1 MLLTLQQVSKSFLDE
16 PVLKNI
22 DLAVREDDRI
32 GLLGVNGVGKSTLL
46 QIAAGVLPYDTG
58 TVDRKKGL
66 RIGYLRQNEALDSEN
81 TLEAEI
87 RLALQPVFDTREQLS
102 VLSERLAKTEP
113 KSDDYRTLSTAYDR
127 CTAEYAAL
135 DGYSADVRIETVLNG
150 LGFGG
155 FDRQMSVKN
164 LSGGEKIRFA
174 IAKTLLQNPELLLLD
189 EPTNHLDFQM
199 LSWLESYL
207 ASYKGAVIVVSHDRY
222 FLDSVAKDICE
233 LERGR
238 LVRYKG
244 GYSAFLV
251 QKEERVRTLEKAYQ
265 KQQIQL
271 AAMRE
276 YVQKNLARSSST
288 NSVGSR
294 VKALEKAEEMEL
306 PNPRQPVAH
315 FDFPYDYPPHKLV
328 LEMRNVGVHVGNR
341 LSGKQLYDGVDLEI
355 EKGEKLAL
363 VGPNGVGK
371 SSLLKAILKKIPAT
385 GVIRLG
391 GNVRVGYFD
400 QELADLDLNCTVL
413 EAVHRRFPAKTEHE
427 IRSALARLLITDE
440 AVYKRVRELS
450 GANRAKVAFC
460 ILMFTRANFLILDE
474 PTNHLDYTA
483 KEALDDA
490 LRRFDGTMLVVS
502 HDRYFL
508 NSVPTM
514 IAEMQPQGIT
524 LYPGKYDDYVAAKA
538 QSVSN
543 VSAENSKSKAVSE
556 QKAAYVSA
564 RKNKAEERRRRARAA
579 ALQKE
584 IEDGYRK
591 LNALKA
597 ECELPDVA
605 VNYARLSALTEE
617 IEALTETV
625 DALETEWLTLDE

>member
-102 VLSERLAKTEP
+102 VLSERLAKTDP
-113 KSDDYRTLSTAYDR
+113 KSDDYRTLSAAYDR

-244 GYSAFLV
+244 GYSAFLI

-265 KQQIQL
+265 KQQTQL

-328 LEMRNVGVHVGNR
+328 LELRNVGVHVGNR

-617 IEALTETV
+617 IVALTETV

>member
-87 RLALQPVFDTREQLS
+87 RLALQPVFDTRERLS
-102 VLSERLAKTEP
+102 VLSERLAKTDP

-207 ASYKGAVIVVSHDRY
+207 AAYKGAVIVVSHDRY

-244 GYSAFLV
+244 GYSAFLI

-265 KQQIQL
+265 KQQTQL

-328 LEMRNVGVHVGNR
+328 LELRNVGVHVGNR

>member
-87 RLALQPVFDTREQLS
+87 RLALQPVFDTRERLS
-102 VLSERLAKTEP
+102 VLSERLAKTDP

-233 LERGR
+233 LERGA

-265 KQQIQL
+265 KQQTQL

-328 LEMRNVGVHVGNR
+328 LELRNVGVHVGNR

-543 VSAENSKSKAVSE
+543 VSAENSKSKTVSE

>member
-102 VLSERLAKTEP
+102 VLSERLAKTDP

-150 LGFGG
+150 LGFGV

-207 ASYKGAVIVVSHDRY
+207 AAYKGAVIVVSHDRY

-265 KQQIQL
+265 KQQTQL

-328 LEMRNVGVHVGNR
+328 LELRNVGVHVGNR

-413 EAVHRRFPAKTEHE
+413 EAVHRCFPAKTEHE

>member
-371 SSLLKAILKKIPAT
+371 SSLLKAILKKISAT

>member
-1 MLLTLQQVSKSFLDE
+1 MLLTMQQVSKGFLDE

-87 RLALQPVFDTREQLS
+87 RLALQDVFDTRARLS
-102 VLSERLAKTEP
+102 ELSERMADADP
-113 KSDDYRTLSTAYDR
+113 QSGGYRALSAEYDR

-199 LSWLESYL
+199 LAWLESYL
-207 ASYKGAVIVVSHDRY
+207 AAYKGAVIVVSHDRY

-265 KQQIQL
+265 KQQTQL

-524 LYPGKYDDYVAAKA
+524 LYQGKYDDYVAAKA
-538 QSVSN
+538 QSVTN

-556 QKAAYVSA
+556 QKSAYVSA

>member
-1 MLLTLQQVSKSFLDE
+1 MLLTMQQVSKGFLDE

-46 QIAAGVLPYDTG
+46 QIAAGVLPCDTG

-87 RLALQPVFDTREQLS
+87 RLALQDVFDTRARLS
-102 VLSERLAKTEP
+102 ELSERMADADP
-113 KSDDYRTLSTAYDR
+113 QSGGYRALSAEYDR

-199 LSWLESYL
+199 LAWLESYL
-207 ASYKGAVIVVSHDRY
+207 AAYKGAVIVVSHDRY

-265 KQQIQL
+265 KQQTQL

-328 LEMRNVGVHVGNR
+328 LELRNVGVHVGNR

-524 LYPGKYDDYVAAKA
+524 LYQGKYDDYVAAKA
-538 QSVSN
+538 QSVTN

-556 QKAAYVSA
+556 QKSAYVSA

>member
-87 RLALQPVFDTREQLS
+87 RLALQPVFDTRERLS
-102 VLSERLAKTEP
+102 VLSERLAKTDP

-265 KQQIQL
+265 KQQTQL

-328 LEMRNVGVHVGNR
+328 LELRNVGVHVGNR

>member
-87 RLALQPVFDTREQLS
+87 RLALQAVFDTRERLS
-102 VLSERLAKTEP
+102 VLSERLAKTDP

-265 KQQIQL
+265 KQQTQL

-328 LEMRNVGVHVGNR
+328 LELRNVGVHVGNR

-514 IAEMQPQGIT
+514 IAEMQPQGIS

-543 VSAENSKSKAVSE
+543 VSAENSKSKTVSE

>member
-102 VLSERLAKTEP
+102 VLSERLAKTDP

-150 LGFGG
+150 LGFGS

-265 KQQIQL
+265 KQQTQL

-328 LEMRNVGVHVGNR
+328 LELRNVGVHVGNR

-385 GVIRLG
+385 GVILLG

-508 NSVPTM
+508 NSVPTV

-543 VSAENSKSKAVSE
+543 VSAENSKSKTVSE

>member
-1 MLLTLQQVSKSFLDE
+1 MLLTMQQVSKGFLDE

-46 QIAAGVLPYDTG
+46 QIAAGVLPCDTG
-58 TVDRKKGL
+58 TVDRKNGL

-87 RLALQPVFDTREQLS
+87 RLALQDVFDTRARLS
-102 VLSERLAKTEP
+102 ELSERMADADP
-113 KSDDYRTLSTAYDR
+113 QIGGYRALSAEYDR

-207 ASYKGAVIVVSHDRY
+207 AAYKGAVIVVSHDRY

-265 KQQIQL
+265 KQQTQL

-328 LEMRNVGVHVGNR
+328 LELRNVGVHVGNR
-341 LSGKQLYDGVDLEI
+341 LSGKQLYDDVDFEI
-355 EKGEKLAL
+355 EKGEKIAL

>member
-46 QIAAGVLPYDTG
+46 QIAAGVLPCDTG

-87 RLALQPVFDTREQLS
+87 RLALQTVFDTRARLAE
-102 VLSERLAKTEP
+102 LSERMADADP
-113 KSDDYRTLSTAYDR
+113 HSGDYRALSAKYDR

-135 DGYSADVRIETVLNG
+135 DGYTADVRIETVLNG
-150 LGFGG
+150 LGFGS

-199 LSWLESYL
+199 LAWLESYL
-207 ASYKGAVIVVSHDRY
+207 SAYKGAVIVVSHDRY

-233 LERGR
+233 LERGA

-265 KQQIQL
+265 KQQTQL

-328 LEMRNVGVHVGNR
+328 LELRNVGVHVGNR
-341 LSGKQLYDGVDLEI
+341 LNGKQLYDDVDFEI
-355 EKGEKLAL
+355 EKGEKIAL

-440 AVYKRVRELS
+440 AVYKRVCELS

-508 NSVPTM
+508 NSVPTV

-524 LYPGKYDDYVAAKA
+524 LYPGKYDAYIAAKA
-538 QSVSN
+538 QNVSN
-543 VSAENSKSKAVSE
+543 VSMENSKSKAPSE
-556 QKAAYVSA
+556 QKAAYESA

-597 ECELPDVA
+597 ECELPDVV

-617 IEALTETV
+617 IETLTETV

>member
-102 VLSERLAKTEP
+102 VLSERLAKTDP

-199 LSWLESYL
+199 LAWLESYL

-265 KQQIQL
+265 KQQTQL

-328 LEMRNVGVHVGNR
+328 LELRKVGVHVGNR
-341 LSGKQLYDGVDLEI
+341 LNGKQLYDDVDFEI
-355 EKGEKLAL
+355 EKGEKIAL

-524 LYPGKYDDYVAAKA
+524 LYQGKYDDYVAAKA

-543 VSAENSKSKAVSE
+543 VSAENSKSKTVSE

>member
-102 VLSERLAKTEP
+102 VLSERLAKTDP

-244 GYSAFLV
+244 GYSAFLI

-265 KQQIQL
+265 KQQTQL

>member
-102 VLSERLAKTEP
+102 VLSERLAKTDP

-207 ASYKGAVIVVSHDRY
+207 AAYKGAVIVVSHDRY

-265 KQQIQL
+265 KQQTQL

-294 VKALEKAEEMEL
+294 APAACRAFRFSL
-306 PNPRQPVAH
+306 
-315 FDFPYDYPPHKLV
+315 
-328 LEMRNVGVHVGNR
+328 R
-341 LSGKQLYDGVDLEI
+341 LS
-355 EKGEKLAL
+355 
-363 VGPNGVGK
+363 
-371 SSLLKAILKKIPAT
+371 PAQA
-385 GVIRLG
+385 GFR
-391 GNVRVGYFD
+391 
-400 QELADLDLNCTVL
+400 
-413 EAVHRRFPAKTEHE
+413 
-427 IRSALARLLITDE
+427 
-440 AVYKRVRELS
+440 
-450 GANRAKVAFC
+450 
-460 ILMFTRANFLILDE
+460 
-474 PTNHLDYTA
+474 TA
-483 KEALDDA
+483 KCG
-490 LRRFDGTMLVVS
+490 RTCR
-502 HDRYFL
+502 
-508 NSVPTM
+508 
-514 IAEMQPQGIT
+514 
-524 LYPGKYDDYVAAKA
+524 
-538 QSVSN
+538 
-543 VSAENSKSKAVSE
+543 
-556 QKAAYVSA
+556 
-564 RKNKAEERRRRARAA
+564 
-579 ALQKE
+579 
-584 IEDGYRK
+584 
-591 LNALKA
+591 
-597 ECELPDVA
+597 
-605 VNYARLSALTEE
+605 
-617 IEALTETV
+617 
-625 DALETEWLTLDE
+625 

>member
-87 RLALQPVFDTREQLS
+87 RLALQPVFDTRERLS
-102 VLSERLAKTEP
+102 VLSERLAKTDP

-328 LEMRNVGVHVGNR
+328 LELRNVGVHVGNR